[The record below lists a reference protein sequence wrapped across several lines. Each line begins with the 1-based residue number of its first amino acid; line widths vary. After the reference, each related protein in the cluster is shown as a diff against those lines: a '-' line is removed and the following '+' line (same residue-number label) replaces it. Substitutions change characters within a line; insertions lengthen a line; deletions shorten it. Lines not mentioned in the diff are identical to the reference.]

1 MPEEATAVINGAAKS
16 SVMMSAMTRM
26 PNMTRLQERM
36 PILDQLP
43 VAYFTGQQDDALRG
57 PQATAAWFNKFIV
70 AQEIAAVFTVPQN
83 VIADSGYDIVS
94 MVMPR
99 IMESIGL
106 AFDQAVAV
114 GKNAPLAGSIWPECI
129 LTQAG
134 VAIDPQG
141 FGVAGGR
148 NNEGHSNIVSLGGA
162 ASYTCPD
169 GTVATTNAVGYLNEY
184 QATAGKDIGT
194 GTNPKSFYGGAFQR
208 VLNMG
213 YRTSSIMG
221 TIPFEG
227 ALQGM
232 TDTTGRPLLLNNGQS
247 PIQGKPSLSIAG
259 VPYSSAD
266 NGALESASGLL
277 AIGGD
282 LKQAVFSVR
291 QDIDYQ
297 VTTEGVITDST
308 GKVLVNCFQ
317 QRCWAVVVWFRVGW
331 QVPNPP
337 SIVAAANNRNVNG
350 SSTVRSPFW
359 ALVS

>member
-184 QATAGKDIGT
+184 QATAGKDIVT
-194 GTNPKSFYGGAFQR
+194 GTN
-208 VLNMG
+208 
-213 YRTSSIMG
+213 MG